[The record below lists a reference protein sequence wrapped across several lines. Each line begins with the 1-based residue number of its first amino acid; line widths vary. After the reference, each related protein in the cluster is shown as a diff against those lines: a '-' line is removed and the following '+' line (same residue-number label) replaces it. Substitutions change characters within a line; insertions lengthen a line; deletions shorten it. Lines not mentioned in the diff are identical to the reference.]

1 MNATPDVYKAD
12 YNEDE
17 EDYNEIADT
26 IFDGIYSEVDV
37 HIPKK

>member
-1 MNATPDVYKAD
+1 MNTMPDVYELD
-12 YNEDE
+12 YDEDE
-17 EDYNEIADT
+17 EDYDEIADT

>member
-1 MNATPDVYKAD
+1 MATTSDVYKAD

-17 EDYNEIADT
+17 EDYDEIADT

-37 HIPKK
+37 YIPKK